1 MTTKVVLLVEDND
14 DNRNVYSL
22 LLRHVGYEV
31 VEASDGQAAIEA
43 VLTRK
48 PDLILLDISI
58 PKIDGWTVA
67 RMLKDVPAT
76 STIPLVAVTAHAF
89 QKDRAI
95 ATEIGFAA
103 YMAKPVEPR
112 DVMKCVE
119 QLIGPPETTE
129 SGVKPCSIAVA

>member
-31 VEASDGQAAIEA
+31 VEASDGQAAIES
-43 VLTRK
+43 VLARR

-67 RMLKDVPAT
+67 RMLKDAPAT
-76 STIPLVAVTAHAF
+76 ANIPLVAVTAHAF
-89 QKDRAI
+89 QKDRTI
-95 ATEIGFAA
+95 ATEIGFAE
-103 YMAKPVEPR
+103 YLSKPVEPR
-112 DVMKCVE
+112 DVVKCVE
-119 QLIGPPETTE
+119 QLIGGPARHAE
-129 SGVKPCSIAVA
+129 AVS

>member
-31 VEASDGQAAIEA
+31 VEATDGQAAIEA
-43 VLTRK
+43 VLERR

-67 RMLKDVPAT
+67 RMLKDAPAT
-76 STIPLVAVTAHAF
+76 SNIPLVAVTAHAF
-89 QKDRAI
+89 QRDRTI
-95 ATEIGFAA
+95 ASEIGFAE
-103 YMAKPVEPR
+103 YLPKPVEPR

-119 QLIGPPETTE
+119 RLIGTPEAPAE
-129 SGVKPCSIAVA
+129 AAM

>member
-31 VEASDGQAAIEA
+31 VEATDGQSAIEA
-43 VLTRK
+43 VLERK

-67 RMLKDVPAT
+67 RMLKDAPAT
-76 STIPLVAVTAHAF
+76 CHIPLVAVTAHAF
-89 QKDRAI
+89 QRDRQI
-95 ATEIGFAA
+95 AADIGFAE
-103 YMAKPVEPR
+103 YLPKPVEPR
-112 DVMKCVE
+112 DVARCVE
-119 QLIGPPETTE
+119 RLIGGPQ
-129 SGVKPCSIAVA
+129 VAAHATS